1 MDSEIGPTHEGRQME
16 KFRFLTIVSEVMK
29 GIVTRENMLASLQR
43 SCMRSEAENHELMKL
58 QEENADRTIA
68 GIRERGEVP
77 LPEEVLDAMVLRFL
91 RNTQFLAGIPEQA
104 VDLSGLEET
113 DIAYWKKAMLFKI
126 P

>member
-1 MDSEIGPTHEGRQME
+1 MDSEIRPLHEGRQME

-29 GIVTRENMLASLQR
+29 EIITREKMLASLQR
-43 SCMRSEAENHELMKL
+43 SCMRSEAENHALMKT
-58 QEENADRTIA
+58 QEENADRTIE
-68 GIRERGEVP
+68 GIRERGEIS

-104 VDLSGLEET
+104 VDLSGLEEN
-113 DIAYWKKAMLFKI
+113 DLAYWKKAMLFKT